1 MDKKTYV
8 PTPSE
13 QAALDYHRRHLQG
26 KTFMRNPDG
35 SLTTFRGAIVGTD
48 KGEMLIP
55 LYWGNAVR
63 EVPDALK
70 MAIRSGIDFPV
81 YKDVAAAEAAERRLH
96 DIMEQET
103 RDYVTKNLS
112 K

>member
-1 MDKKTYV
+1 
-8 PTPSE
+8 
-13 QAALDYHRRHLQG
+13 
-26 KTFMRNPDG
+26 
-35 SLTTFRGAIVGTD
+35 
-48 KGEMLIP
+48 MLIP

-81 YKDVAAAEAAERRLH
+81 YKDVVAAEAAERRLH

-103 RDYVTKNLS
+103 RDYVTKNPS